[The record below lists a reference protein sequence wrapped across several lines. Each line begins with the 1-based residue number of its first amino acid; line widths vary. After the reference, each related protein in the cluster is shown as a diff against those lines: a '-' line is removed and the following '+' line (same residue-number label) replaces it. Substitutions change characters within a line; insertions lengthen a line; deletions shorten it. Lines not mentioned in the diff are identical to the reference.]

1 MSVAKFEE
9 LLIENDPLTILESMR
24 ADIRARFPEWEPARG
39 DLADQTMQTGARTHS
54 TTREQFASVAKAVF
68 KKFGETI
75 AEVPPILPAPAT
87 ATSTWT
93 LIDDDGHTIEAGTLA
108 TLAVDGDNVRVF
120 EVVSDVT
127 VEPGDTTTAAGEV
140 VLQDTET
147 GAEGNKLTA
156 APEPYSAVA
165 FVDSIALVGETSGG
179 VDAEDEDEYVERLR
193 EELQLRSLSLI
204 LPHDFEIDAR
214 AVAGIER
221 ALCIPGYDNEAKEED
236 VPLCFTVVPID
247 ASGIESSAG
256 VQKELAERQEAKL
269 ISGVNYFVGKPTY
282 TEVDA
287 EVAAKVAAGYDPET
301 VKAAIA
307 ARLAALLSPAN
318 AGQPSAGDASN
329 STGWEPITHIYVNEI
344 ISELDKVAG
353 VDRIVSVKLAK
364 HGSTLEAK
372 DVALAGVAA
381 LPKAETLTVSVS

>member
-1 MSVAKFEE
+1 MSVSKFVE
-9 LLIENDPLTILESMR
+9 LLTENDPLTLLEAKRAEMR
-24 ADIRARFPEWEPARG
+24 SHYEDWDPARAG
-39 DLADQTMQTGARTHS
+39 LADWMLQTGSRYDS
-54 TTREQFASVAKAVF
+54 TTREQFSSVAKAVF

-93 LIDDDGHTIEAGTLA
+93 LIDTEGHTIEAGTLVTIA
-108 TLAVDGDNVRVF
+108 IDGDDVRIF
-120 EVVSDVT
+120 EVVADVE
-127 VEPGDTTTAAGEV
+127 VKAGSITTKAGEV
-140 VLQDTET
+140 VLQDAEAGT
-147 GAEGNKLTA
+147 EGNKLTA
-156 APEPYSAVA
+156 APQPYSAVA
-165 FVDSIALVGETSGG
+165 FVDSIALIGETSGG
-179 VDAEDEDEYVERLR
+179 VDAEDEDEYVDRLR
-193 EELQLRSLSLI
+193 EELQLRSLSLT
-204 LPHDFEIDAR
+204 LARDFEIDAT
-214 AVAGIER
+214 AIPGIER
-221 ALCIPGYDNEAKEED
+221 ALCIPGYDNEAKKEN

-247 ASGIESSAG
+247 DAGIESSAG

-269 ISGVNYFVGKPTY
+269 ISGVKYFVGKPTY
-282 TEVDA
+282 TEVDG

-329 STGWEPITHIYVNEI
+329 STGWEPITSIYVNEI

-364 HGSTLEAK
+364 HLAALEAK
-372 DVALAGVAA
+372 DVELAGVAA
-381 LPKAETLTVSVS
+381 LPKAGTLKVSVS

>member
-1 MSVAKFEE
+1 MSKFEE
-9 LLIENDPLTILESMR
+9 LLIENDPFTILESMR
-24 ADIRARFPEWEPARG
+24 DHVRARFEGWDPAAG
-39 DLADQTMQTGARTHS
+39 DLADWVMQTGARVHS

-93 LIDDDGHTIEAGTLA
+93 LIDDDGHTIEAGTLVTIA
-108 TLAVDGDNVRVF
+108 IDGDNVRVF

-127 VEPGDTTTAAGEV
+127 VAPGSTVTKAGEV
-140 VLQDTET
+140 VLQDTEV
-147 GAEGNKLTA
+147 GAEGNKLAA

-165 FVDSIALVGETSGG
+165 FVDSVALVGETSGG
-179 VDAEDEDEYVERLR
+179 VDAEDEDEYVVRLR
-193 EELQLRSLSLI
+193 EELRLRSLSLI
-204 LPHDFEIDAR
+204 LSEDFEIDAT
-214 AVAGIER
+214 AIAGIER
-221 ALCIPGYDNEAKEED
+221 ALCIPGYDNEAKKED

-247 ASGIESSAG
+247 DAGLESSAG

-287 EVAAKVAAGYDPET
+287 EVAAKVAAGFDPET

-318 AGQPSAGDASN
+318 AARPSAGDASN

-344 ISELDKVAG
+344 VSELDKVAG
-353 VDRIVSVKLAK
+353 VDRIVLVKLAK
-364 HGSTLEAK
+364 HAAGLKAE
-372 DVALAGVAA
+372 DVELAGVAA
-381 LPKAETLTVSVS
+381 LPKAGTLTVSVS

>member
-1 MSVAKFEE
+1 MPKFEE
-9 LLIENDPLTILESMR
+9 LLIENDPQTILESMH
-24 ADIRARFPEWEPARG
+24 ADIRARFEDWDPTRAG
-39 DLADQTMQTGARTHS
+39 LAKWIMETGARTHS

-75 AEVPPILPAPAT
+75 AEVPPTLPAPAT

-93 LIDDDGHTIEAGTLA
+93 LIDTEGHTIEAGTLVSVA
-108 TLAVDGDNVRVF
+108 IDGDNVRIF
-120 EVVSDVT
+120 EVLSDV
-127 VEPGDTTTAAGEV
+127 VVAPGSAVTKAGEV
-140 VLQDTET
+140 LLQDTES

-156 APEPYSAVA
+156 APQPYSSVA

-179 VDAEDEDEYVERLR
+179 VDAEDEDEYVVRLR

-204 LPHDFEIDAR
+204 LSRDFEIDAT
-214 AVAGIER
+214 AIPGIER
-221 ALCIPGYDNEAKEED
+221 ALCIPGYDNEAKKEN

-247 ASGIESSAG
+247 DAGIESSAG

-287 EVAAKVAAGYDPET
+287 EVAAKVAAGFDPET

-307 ARLAALLSPAN
+307 ARLAALLSAAN
-318 AGQPSAGDASN
+318 AGRPSAGDASN
-329 STGWEPITHIYVNEI
+329 STGWEPISHIYVNEV

-353 VDRIVSVKLAK
+353 VDRVVSVKLAK
-364 HGSTLEAK
+364 HLAALKAE
-372 DVALAGVAA
+372 DVELAGVAA
-381 LPKAETLTVSVS
+381 LPKAGTLTVSVS